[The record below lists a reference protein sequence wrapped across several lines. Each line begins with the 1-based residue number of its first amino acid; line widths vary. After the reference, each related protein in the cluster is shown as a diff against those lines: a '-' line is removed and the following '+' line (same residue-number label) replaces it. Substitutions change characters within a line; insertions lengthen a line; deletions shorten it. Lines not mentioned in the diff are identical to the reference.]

1 MSCFKHR
8 RIPSKIT
15 TNVHKHN
22 VHKCSASTRL
32 LVLKHWQNGSF
43 ITNLFNVNKIRL
55 NDHVHFRYLLTET
68 SCFRSSYRYEWYYRS
83 FTIVDS
89 CNRYIDWLIRYV
101 FDYICEAVITK
112 IIKINL
118 KIICQNTVL
127 CYFSVWA

>member
-1 MSCFKHR
+1 MKLLHGCFKHG

-15 TNVHKHN
+15 KNVHS
-22 VHKCSASTRL
+22 CFISASTRL

-55 NDHVHFRYLLTET
+55 NDHVHFHYLLTET

-83 FTIVDS
+83 FAIVDS
-89 CNRYIDWLIRYV
+89 CNCYIDWLIRYV
-101 FDYICEAVITK
+101 FDYVCEAFIIK
-112 IIKINL
+112 IITINL

-127 CYFSVWA
+127 CYFSA